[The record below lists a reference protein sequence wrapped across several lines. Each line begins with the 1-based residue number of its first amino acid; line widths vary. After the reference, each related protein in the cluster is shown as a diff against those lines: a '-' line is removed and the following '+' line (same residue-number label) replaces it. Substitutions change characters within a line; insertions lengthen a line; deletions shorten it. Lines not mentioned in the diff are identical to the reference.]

1 LRQLAGLSV
10 GEASIAL
17 LEAGPHL
24 PGGDALD
31 HAFAGLAE
39 ANVDAARDWLVRF
52 CAQQPEGATAEAQ
65 RGMHA
70 AVQATLIVDALTR
83 HARFFASTT

>member
-1 LRQLAGLSV
+1 
-10 GEASIAL
+10 
-17 LEAGPHL
+17 L

-83 HARFFASTT
+83 HARFFASTA